1 MKIGDLIKQF
11 RSEQDISV
19 NRLADMSGISQSYL
33 RDLELNK
40 KIPTV
45 KTLSM
50 ICDAL
55 NISLAD
61 FFNVYCNQVSSVDS
75 LTKEIRRLKP
85 EQRQLLEAFLHSL
98 FTETK

>member
-11 RSEQDISV
+11 RSEQNISV

-50 ICDAL
+50 IHV
-55 NISLAD
+55 SLL
-61 FFNVYCNQVSSVDS
+61 FN
-75 LTKEIRRLKP
+75 
-85 EQRQLLEAFLHSL
+85 LEP
-98 FTETK
+98 K